1 MKPFLASHLLPI
13 ESVDVTYNF
22 TTFISDLTFQLVELF
37 VTNVDLPITQ
47 KMCLGTVLTDEIITD
62 AITQAGDAMKEIQ
75 LIYQSLRKIS
85 VFLNNLNVSSFG
97 YLPSEQ
103 CVQALLSQR
112 CQQCTTNIP
121 TLCEDVC
128 TSLVISCLSPLQDGI
143 QSQIEA
149 VWNVTRQLTLL
160 TQQLMAEILRKHQ
173 PSILPPSALQTI
185 VRVDSYVRV
194 M

>member
-1 MKPFLASHLLPI
+1 
-13 ESVDVTYNF
+13 
-22 TTFISDLTFQLVELF
+22 
-37 VTNVDLPITQ
+37 
-47 KMCLGTVLTDEIITD
+47 MCLGAILTDEIKTD
-62 AITQAGDAMKEIQ
+62 AITKAGDAMKEIQ

-85 VFLNNLNVSSFG
+85 VFLNNLNVTSFG

-112 CQQCTTNIP
+112 CQQCQTNIP
-121 TLCEDVC
+121 TLCEDIC

-173 PSILPPSALQTI
+173 PSILPPSALPTI
-185 VRVDSYVRV
+185 VCLSYVIV
-194 M
+194 SVVCVGFILLCMIAAPPYYKMLTVSNLLGFCLSCMSLKNNYAKFLPF